1 MEQDLEHFFAALP
14 PWKAAILIVA
24 LPTAIAMFGP
34 VLTRRMFGV
43 ERLIINNEIAGFK
56 FAVVGVIYGLLLT
69 FAAISTWDKFSEAQ
83 VSVIEEAAA
92 ATAVYQLTNGSEQ
105 DQLAVRMALGKYLR
119 SVIDKEW
126 PAMQAGQQS
135 EEASGALSELYMNA
149 IQLIQ
154 KASLAPAQQKATAE
168 RQKVAIIPTHNTT
181 MPFALTI
188 ELIKQVDAITKSR
201 RTRVHLSAGIVPN
214 MLWDVLITGAAL
226 TIIFTCF
233 FGTENLAAQV
243 AMVGVLSAMIFMSIL
258 MIISFDLPFTGPVN
272 IGPEALKDLLK
283 SITYR

>member
-1 MEQDLEHFFAALP
+1 MELFFAALP
-14 PWKAAILIVA
+14 PWKAAILVVA

-34 VLTRRMFGV
+34 VLTRRIFGV

-92 ATAVYQLTNGSEQ
+92 ATAVYQLTNGPEQ

-119 SVIDKEW
+119 LVIDKEC
-126 PAMQAGQQS
+126 PAMEVGQQS
-135 EEASGALSELYMNA
+135 EEASAALSELYIGA
-149 IQLIQ
+149 IRLIQ
-154 KASLAPAQQKATAE
+154 KASFVQEQHKSSVS
-168 RQKVAIIPTHNTT
+168 RQKIAIIPAPNGT
-181 MPFALTI
+181 MPLALTI
-188 ELIKQVDAITKSR
+188 ELIKQIDTITKSR

-214 MLWDVLITGAAL
+214 MLWDVLIMGAAL

-233 FGTENLAAQV
+233 FGAEKSCRSSSNGRCLGGHDIYVSPYDHIIRPSFHWTGNYCARSAEGPAQKRCV
-243 AMVGVLSAMIFMSIL
+243 
-258 MIISFDLPFTGPVN
+258 
-272 IGPEALKDLLK
+272 
-283 SITYR
+283 

>member
-1 MEQDLEHFFAALP
+1 MELFFAALP
-14 PWKAAILIVA
+14 PWKAAILVVA

-34 VLTRRMFGV
+34 VLTRRIFGV

-92 ATAVYQLTNGSEQ
+92 ATAVYQLTNGPEQ
-105 DQLAVRMALGKYLR
+105 DQLAVHIALAKYLR

-126 PAMQAGQQS
+126 PAMEAGQQS
-135 EEASGALSELYMNA
+135 EEASGALSELYMNS

-154 KASLAPAQQKATAE
+154 KASLATAQQKDTVS
-168 RQKVAIIPTHNTT
+168 RQKIAIIPAHDGT
-181 MPFALTI
+181 MPVALTI
-188 ELIKQVDAITKSR
+188 ELIRQVDAITKSR

-214 MLWDVLITGAAL
+214 MLWHVLITGAAL

-233 FGTENLAAQV
+233 FGAENLAAQI

-258 MIISFDLPFTGPVN
+258 MIISFDLPFTGPVS
-272 IGPEALKDLLK
+272 IEPEALKDLLK
-283 SITYR
+283 SFTYR

>member
-1 MEQDLEHFFAALP
+1 MELFFAALP
-14 PWKAAILIVA
+14 PWKAAILVVA

-34 VLTRRMFGV
+34 VLTRRIFGV

-92 ATAVYQLTNGSEQ
+92 ATAVYQLTNGPEQ

-119 SVIDKEW
+119 LVIDNEW
-126 PAMQAGQQS
+126 PAMEVGQQS
-135 EEASGALSELYMNA
+135 EAASAALSELYIGA
-149 IQLIQ
+149 IRLIQ
-154 KASLAPAQQKATAE
+154 KASLAPEQQKFSVS
-168 RQKVAIIPTHNTT
+168 RQKIAIIPAPNGT
-181 MPFALTI
+181 MPLALTI
-188 ELIKQVDAITKSR
+188 ELIKQIDTITKSR

-214 MLWDVLITGAAL
+214 MLWDVLIMGAAL

-233 FGTENLAAQV
+233 FGAENLAAQV
-243 AMVGVLSAMIFMSIL
+243 AMVGVLAAMIFMSLL
-258 MIISFDLPFTGPVN
+258 MIISFDLPFTGPV
-272 IGPEALKDLLK
+272 IIAPEALKDLLK
-283 SITYR
+283 SVAYN